1 MSIAS
6 EDVVSV
12 FKLFENLW
20 KDRARRCFGARF
32 MQQIDVRYFEFH
44 KHVILVY
51 IFYDF
56 VDPI

>member
-20 KDRARRCFGARF
+20 KDIARTCFGAR